1 VISDVTRQLGAV
13 QRVTSS
19 REYDGKPARVVRAR
33 VVRAIQTY
41 DSAIEDVWD
50 ACTNPERIP
59 RWFLPVSGDL
69 RLGGRYQLE
78 GNAGG
83 EVLSCEPP
91 RRLAATWEFGGGMS
105 WVELNLAETADG
117 RTTFTLEHIAPDDD
131 PERWEQYGP
140 GAVGVGWDLTLLG
153 LSAHLA
159 TGASNDPAATMAWAA
174 SEEAR
179 EFMTRSSELWADA
192 SIAAGEDEA
201 TARAAQKRTTDFYTA
216 PAPTGE

>member
-1 VISDVTRQLGAV
+1 MISDVTRQLGAV

-19 REYDGKPARVVRAR
+19 REYDGKPARVVRAT
-33 VVRAIQTY
+33 QTY
-41 DSAIEDVWD
+41 DCAMEDVWD

-59 RWFLPVSGDL
+59 RWFLPISGDL
-69 RLGGRYQLE
+69 RVGGRYQLE

-83 EVLSCEPP
+83 EVLSCDPP
-91 RRLAATWEFGGGMS
+91 RRLVATWEFGGGMS

-117 RTTFTLEHIAPDDD
+117 RTTFALEHIAPDDPD
-131 PERWEQYGP
+131 RWEQYGP

-159 TGASNDPAATMAWAA
+159 TGASNDPAATMSWTV

-179 EFMTRSSELWADA
+179 DFMTRSSELWGDA

-201 TARAAQKRTTDFYTA
+201 SARAAQKRTTDFYTA